1 MARSRCNVTIQVPPA
16 EISRSRAAGVQIVDL
31 TKVYDTRT
39 GPLTVFDHLSL
50 DVVPGAFVAVVGPSG
65 CGKTTLL
72 LCLAGLLKPTTGE
85 VRVDGDAISGPAPE
99 QLGVIFQEANLL
111 PWRSVLDNVAFPL
124 ELRGVSKKERYDRA
138 AGFLELVHLSDFAQ
152 AYPSELSGG
161 MKQRVA
167 IARGL
172 IQDPRVLLMDE
183 PFASIDEQTRRVF
196 QDDLLRLWSEE
207 RKTVVLVTHS
217 MEEAIYLSDR
227 VVVLSPRPG
236 RVHQTL
242 DVPLPRPR
250 ETGDVRATAEF
261 ARLVDGLWKVL
272 RKLQ

>member
-1 MARSRCNVTIQVPPA
+1 MARVTEILIDGVSKSFGTVRALA
-16 EISRSRAAGVQIVDL
+16 EIHVQVRAGE
-31 TKVYDTRT
+31 
-39 GPLTVFDHLSL
+39 FLSL
-50 DVVPGAFVAVVGPSG
+50 IGPSG

-72 LCLAGLLKPTTGE
+72 KMIAGLLTPDGG
-85 VRVDGDAISGPAPE
+85 RVVIGDRIVAGPGRE
-99 QLGVIFQEANLL
+99 SSVVFQDFALL
-111 PWRSVLDNVAFPL
+111 PWGTVQANVEFGL
-124 ELRGVSKKERYDRA
+124 LLRGVGAAEREETARRA
-138 AGFLELVHLSDFAQ
+138 IARVGLAGFEQ
-152 AYPSELSGG
+152 AYPSQLSGG
-161 MKQRVA
+161 MQQRVGL
-167 IARGL
+167 ARAL
-172 IQDPRVLLMDE
+172 AVNPRVLLMDE

-236 RVHQTL
+236 RVERIL

-250 ETGDVRATAEF
+250 ESTDVRATADF
-261 ARLVDGLWKVL
+261 ARLVDDLWKVL

>member
-1 MARSRCNVTIQVPPA
+1 MASVMTAREPDARPTSAAPVA
-16 EISRSRAAGVQIVDL
+16 ISVDGVSKAFGSVQALVDVDVRVRAGE
-31 TKVYDTRT
+31 
-39 GPLTVFDHLSL
+39 FLSL
-50 DVVPGAFVAVVGPSG
+50 IGPSG

-72 LCLAGLLKPTTGE
+72 KIIAGLQPADRGRVSIGDRVVTGPGRE
-85 VRVDGDAISGPAPE
+85 SSVV
-99 QLGVIFQEANLL
+99 FQDFALL
-111 PWRSVLDNVAFPL
+111 PWATVQRNVEFGL
-124 ELRGVSKKERYDRA
+124 LLRHVAADERA
-138 AGFLELVHLSDFAQ
+138 ARARAAIAKVGLGGFEG
-152 AYPSELSGG
+152 AYPAQLSGG
-161 MKQRVA
+161 MQQRVGL
-167 IARGL
+167 ARAL
-172 IQDPRVLLMDE
+172 AVNPRVLLMDE

-242 DVPLPRPR
+242 EVPLPRPR
-250 ETGDVRATAEF
+250 ESGEVRATAEF
-261 ARLVDGLWKVL
+261 ARLVDGLWKIL